1 MVFGGLKKL
10 GNMISLGANNR
21 YFLYTEVTDMRKSFD
36 GLSGLV
42 RNQMGKNPLDGDV
55 YIFLNKR
62 RGLIKLLVWD
72 RSGYV
77 IYAKRLE
84 RGTYEL
90 PKEKTETNS
99 GISLAWDEL
108 MLILEGISLQSI
120 QRRRRYA
127 IGEKFQKKGLLSTE
141 KSMECG

>member
-1 MVFGGLKKL
+1 MVFGGTQKP
-10 GNMISLGANNR
+10 GGMISLGTNHR

-42 RNQMGKNPLDGDV
+42 RNQMDKNPLDGDV

-62 RGLIKLLVWD
+62 RGLIKLLLWD
-72 RSGYV
+72 RSVYV

-90 PKEKTETNS
+90 PKEKTKTNR
-99 GISLAWDEL
+99 GISLAWEEL
-108 MLILEGISLQSI
+108 MLIIEGIPAKAPL
-120 QRRRRYA
+120 Y
-127 IGEKFQKKGLLSTE
+127 KPPPK
-141 KSMECG
+141 

>member
-1 MVFGGLKKL
+1 MVFGDLKKL

-21 YFLYTEVTDMRKSFD
+21 CFLYTQITDMCKSFD

-42 RNQMGKNPLDGDV
+42 RNQIGKNPLDGDV
-55 YIFLNKR
+55 YLFLNKR
-62 RGLIKLLVWD
+62 RGLIKLLLWD

-90 PKEKTETNS
+90 PKGKTL
-99 GISLAWDEL
+99 G
-108 MLILEGISLQSI
+108 SLQS
-120 QRRRRYA
+120 R
-127 IGEKFQKKGLLSTE
+127 GEFGGQYYLL
-141 KSMECG
+141 